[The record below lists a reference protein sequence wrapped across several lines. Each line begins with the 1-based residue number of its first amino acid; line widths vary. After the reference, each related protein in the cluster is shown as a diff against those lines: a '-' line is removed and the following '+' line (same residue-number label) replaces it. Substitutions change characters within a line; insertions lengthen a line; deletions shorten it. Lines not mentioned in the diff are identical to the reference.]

1 MPGAG
6 RRGGTPRPA
15 YFRPTVTFQAWAN
28 CPVPRFPLM
37 LSEDAHGAC
46 PTGGTENDAELPRPR
61 LATAVPRRPE
71 EEQAAAVGASDPTL
85 KSRPVTR
92 LTETDSQT
100 V

>member
-1 MPGAG
+1 
-6 RRGGTPRPA
+6 
-15 YFRPTVTFQAWAN
+15 
-28 CPVPRFPLM
+28 M

-46 PTGGTENDAELPRPR
+46 PTGGTENDAELPRLR

>member
-61 LATAVPRRPE
+61 LATAVPQRPE

-85 KSRPVTR
+85 KSRPVTW